1 MKFGK
6 LKKFIASIILSTKF
20 VNAIN
25 TPKEILSVY
34 KSIKKH
40 TVPDEEYPWVV
51 PATNIINFLNT
62 VENNSAVENNS
73 MDNFKKTLTENCL
86 EYEKS
91 TYLIR
96 KDKNFTLELD
106 KHVTI
111 CALLGYLYIVLKE
124 FSYNNLLADLNNE
137 NIIGKNKQ
145 VNTYLKNILDKNL
158 NKSLEYIPQMNVNI
172 IRKSYAWLSH
182 NGYLQAYA
190 TVKNL
195 SV

>member
-20 VNAIN
+20 VNAIH
-25 TPKEILSVY
+25 TPEEILSVY
-34 KSIKKH
+34 KSIEKH
-40 TVPDEEYPWVV
+40 TVPNKKYSWVV

-62 VENNSAVENNS
+62 VENNSI
-73 MDNFKKTLTENCL
+73 DNLKNTLTENCL

-91 TYLIR
+91 TYSIY
-96 KDKNFTLELD
+96 KDKHPTLALD

-111 CALLGYLYIVLKE
+111 CALLGYLYIILKK
-124 FSYNNLLADLNNE
+124 FTYKDLLDDLNNK
-137 NIIGKNKQ
+137 NIIGKNEQ
-145 VNTYLKNILDKNL
+145 VDNYLKNILYNDL
-158 NKSLEYIPQMNVNI
+158 DQVLGYLPQMNVNI

-190 TVKNL
+190 NVKYL
-195 SV
+195 QV